1 VKIELIDDDLGLV
14 AAGAALIDVHAACMQ
29 LVHLYLQCQTGVIDP
44 LPCVYVR
51 TYVRTYV
58 CQKGYQ
64 AGVARSSLHCLHA
77 RYDAADFTPRD
88 RIGSRSGGLILHYVW
103 CEPAAHG
110 TMT

>member
-51 TYVRTYV
+51 TYVRT
-58 CQKGYQ
+58 C
-64 AGVARSSLHCLHA
+64 ARKDTRPALLVPHCIAYTHDMMLQILRHA
-77 RYDAADFTPRD
+77 IELGQDQED
-88 RIGSRSGGLILHYVW
+88 
-103 CEPAAHG
+103 
-110 TMT
+110 